1 MGRRKSLIRIP
12 FLKFKINKQTI
23 FNIFGFLLSGSA
35 IILLVSFL
43 KSFTSDN
50 NGKVLYKV
58 NTFLVD
64 EFGSLAIFIP
74 FIIFLISA
82 HFFNS
87 RKLKLI
93 KANISIGG
101 LLIFVSLLGTFRSGQ
116 IGQTISENLTL
127 DFSVVGA
134 ILILG
139 TIFIIG
145 LLLFLDTSI
154 DSFIIFLIKG
164 IKFLISV
171 IKNYFFRSLTE
182 KKMVGK
188 GSKKDQAKFIED
200 RKVLAKRQPA
210 SGQLSDE
217 FVIKPLSK
225 NVKSAWVYPPI
236 SLLADIEQTAA
247 DRGDVKQNAHKI
259 ESTLDSFGIR
269 AQVKEV
275 NEGPAITQY
284 AISLTEGTK
293 LSRITALSD
302 NFAFALAASTGQVRI
317 EAPIPGRSL
326 VGIEVP
332 NIRPEIVTL
341 KKMLSSPSFNNN
353 NDPLLVPLG
362 LNVSGEPQTATIEK
376 MPHVLIAG
384 QTGAGKS
391 VLLNSWICT
400 FLFRTKPEDLRM
412 IMVDPKR
419 VELSR
424 YNGIPHLLTEVIS
437 DPNPKTTISAL
448 RWTIAEM
455 ESRYKLFAEKKVLNL
470 EGYNSLTD
478 IERRPY
484 ILFIIDEL
492 ATLMSIAS
500 NEAEEC
506 ITRIAQLSRATGIHL
521 LLATQRPSVDVIT
534 GLMKANIPT
543 RVAFNVSSMV
553 DSRVIID
560 MPGAEKLLGRGD
572 MLYLPPDRAKP
583 IRIQGPFIT
592 EKEVSQ
598 LVKFLKMQSPQ
609 VQYTEEITEQEVS
622 IGWGGTVIDPGSKKD
637 SLFDSAVDII
647 TQHDKASAS
656 LLQRRLSIGYA
667 RAARILDQL
676 EAAGYVGPSEGSK
689 PREVLKRTTTEIPPE
704 AV

>member
-1 MGRRKSLIRIP
+1 MARRKSLIRIP

-23 FNIFGFLLSGSA
+23 FNICGFLLIGSA

-43 KSFTSDN
+43 KSFSSEST
-50 NGKVLYKV
+50 GKVLYKV
-58 NTFLVD
+58 NTFLI
-64 EFGSLAIFIP
+64 EQFNGLAIFIP
-74 FIIFLISA
+74 FIILLISA

-93 KANISIGG
+93 KANISIGS

-116 IGQTISENLTL
+116 IGQIINENLTL

-154 DSFIIFLIKG
+154 DSFIIFLVKG
-164 IKFLISV
+164 IKLLINV

-182 KKMVGK
+182 KKMVGET
-188 GSKKDQAKFIED
+188 SKKNQDKFIED
-200 RKVLAKRQPA
+200 QKVFAKKP
-210 SGQLSDE
+210 SVGGQLSEE

-247 DRGDVKQNAHKI
+247 DRGDVKENAQKI
-259 ESTLDSFGIR
+259 ENTLDSFGIR
-269 AQVKEV
+269 AKVNEV

-293 LSRITALSD
+293 LSKVTALSD
-302 NFAFALAASTGQVRI
+302 NLAFALAASTGQVRI

-332 NIRPEIVTL
+332 NIRPEIVPL
-341 KKMLSSPSFNNN
+341 KKILTSPIFTNN

-362 LNVSGEPQTATIEK
+362 LNVSGEPQAASIEK

-500 NEAEEC
+500 SEAEEC

-592 EKEVSQ
+592 EKEVGQ
-598 LVKFLKMQSPQ
+598 LVKFLKMQTP
-609 VQYTEEITEQEVS
+609 VVNYTEEITEQEVS
-622 IGWGGTVIDPGSKKD
+622 IGKGGTVIDPSSEKD
-637 SLFDSAVDII
+637 SLFNSAVEII

-676 EAAGYVGPSEGSK
+676 EAAGYVGSSQGSK
-689 PREVLKRTTTEIPPE
+689 PREVLKRTVNTEPTEI
-704 AV
+704 V